1 MEVIALVNQKGGVL
15 KTTTTANLGI
25 GLAALGK
32 KVLLIDADPQGSLTT
47 ALGFKQPDELPQ
59 SLATVME
66 KYIYNKPVAPGEGLL
81 QHEEGVDLMP
91 ANDQLDDMDI
101 TLVAV
106 PRREYI
112 LKKYVD
118 AQRPNYD
125 YILIDCRPSL
135 SMMTMNA
142 MAAADSLLIP
152 VQTQYSP
159 LKGLERLIRSYG
171 QVVDEDINPDL
182 KIKGIVMTL
191 YDNTSL
197 AEQSVNNVRNFYG
210 KAVHVFD
217 SIIPKSTKSAEAAAH
232 GVSVYRHDPRGKAA
246 QAYMNLTKE
255 VKNYGKSRGRDRATE
270 AR

>member
-15 KTTTTANLGI
+15 KTTTTANLGV
-25 GLAALGK
+25 GLASLGK

-47 ALGFKQPDELPQ
+47 ALGFKQPDELPF
-59 SLATVME
+59 SLANVMDG
-66 KYIYNKPVAPGEGLL
+66 YIRGRPVPTDAGILH
-81 QHEEGVDLMP
+81 HEEGVDLMP
-91 ANDQLDDMDI
+91 ANDQLDDTDI

-106 PRREYI
+106 PRREYL

-142 MAAADSLLIP
+142 MAAADSLIIP

-159 LKGLERLIRSYG
+159 LKGLERLVRSYG
-171 QVVDEDINPDL
+171 QVVDEGINPNL
-182 KIKGIVMTL
+182 SIKGIVLTL
-191 YDNTSL
+191 HDNTSL
-197 AEQSVNNVRNFYG
+197 AQKSVNNVRNFYG
-210 KAVHVFD
+210 QVIHVFD
-217 SIIPKSTKSAEAAAH
+217 AIIPKSTRSAESAAH
-232 GVSVYRHDPRGKAA
+232 GVSVYKHDPGGKAA
-246 QAYMNLTKE
+246 KAYMQLTKE
-255 VKNYGKSRGRDRATE
+255 VTGNGKSRRHDRATE

>member
-59 SLATVME
+59 SLATIME
-66 KYIYNKPVAPGEGLL
+66 KTIFGQPVAPGEGLL
-81 QHEEGVDLMP
+81 HHQEGIDLMP

-106 PRREYI
+106 TRREYI

-118 AQRPNYD
+118 TQRPLYD

-135 SMMTMNA
+135 SMMTINA
-142 MAAADSLLIP
+142 MAAADSLIIP

-159 LKGLERLIRSYG
+159 LKGLERLIKSYG
-171 QVVDEDINPDL
+171 QVVDEGINPDL

-191 YDNTSL
+191 HDNTSL
-197 AEQSVNNVRNFYG
+197 AEQSVNNVRKFYG
-210 KAVHVFD
+210 QVLHVYD
-217 SIIPKSTKSAEAAAH
+217 TIIPKSTRSAEAAAH
-232 GVSVYRHDPRGKAA
+232 GVSVYRHDPHGKAA

-255 VKNYGKSRGRDRATE
+255 VNNHGKSRGRDRGAE